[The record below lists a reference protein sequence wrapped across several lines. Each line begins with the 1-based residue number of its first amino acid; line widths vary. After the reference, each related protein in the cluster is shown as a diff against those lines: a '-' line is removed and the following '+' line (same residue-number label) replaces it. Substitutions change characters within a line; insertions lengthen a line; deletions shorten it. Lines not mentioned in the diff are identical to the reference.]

1 MEIIYNGAQRNES
14 IVTFS
19 EVPNILSVKEDVS
32 GAKGRLNL
40 VVYSGWSVSADSQY
54 YFTLFGETIS
64 NVLAPQEAKNKK
76 FYVSTNIASTAMSI
90 ARALRSCGSIAAD
103 YLITTGTTNTVG
115 DTVILTAKVIGN
127 KNFNSNIDKNIPTNN
142 MTAVIVNDGS
152 ADESG
157 NNFFNSK
164 IDVEVYQADNYITTL
179 EKNFY
184 GNDCS
189 FDVTPVLATL
199 TEPMK
204 ENEPI
209 LPYTLKVNKLA
220 SNGMYTSLG
229 DVSGYTTYGYLANQS
244 EKYLPT
250 NCIILSNNKVYDRG
264 GLLYTMGRTVHYS
277 VLAGGSI
284 GTRFTVTITIYDS
297 AMNVL
302 QTDSGY
308 SNVPSANP
316 VITDF
321 QYDIPVNLWQTNA
334 TYVEIQVSSPTT
346 NRIRFQIIRPLS
358 SAEGWQRIFWRNEYG
373 GLSFFDFTS
382 SSSESDSIE
391 VETYEKNIF
400 DYYSYDTSSG
410 DTFER
415 KKIYSSKIGKTVKV
429 KSHLMEKNGKYIF
442 NSLARSKKIWTYVNG
457 NCHYIIPKALE
468 VAEDQTY
475 NDIYTATFSYE
486 YSDLS

>member
-1 MEIIYNGAQRNES
+1 MDILYNGAQRNES

-32 GAKGRLNL
+32 GTKGRLNL

-64 NVLAPQEAKNKK
+64 NVLAPQDAKNKK

-103 YLITTGTTNTVG
+103 YIITTGTTNTSG
-115 DTVILTAKVIGN
+115 DTVILTAKVIGR
-127 KNFNSNIDKNIPTNN
+127 KSFNSNIDKNIPTSY
-142 MTAVIVNDGS
+142 MLVGIQEDGS

-164 IDVEVYQADNYITTL
+164 IDVEVYQGDNYITTL
-179 EKNFY
+179 EKNWY
-184 GNDCS
+184 GDDCS

-220 SNGMYTSLG
+220 SNGLYTSLG
-229 DVSGYTTYGYLANQS
+229 EVSGLTTYGYLANQS

-250 NCIILSNNKVYDRG
+250 SCMILSNNKVYDRG
-264 GLLYTMGRTVHYS
+264 GLNYTMDRTVHYS
-277 VLAGGSI
+277 VLAGGNIAYGFS
-284 GTRFTVTITIYDS
+284 VNYTIYDS

-302 QTDSGY
+302 ETGQDMVKTPTSNPIIKDLQY
-308 SNVPSANP
+308 S
-316 VITDF
+316 
-321 QYDIPVNLWQTNA
+321 IPVSRWYTNA
-334 TYVEIQVSSPTT
+334 AYCDIQVSSGDS
-346 NRIRFQIIRPLS
+346 NRIRFQIVRPLG

-373 GLSFFDFTS
+373 GISFFDFS
-382 SSSESDSIE
+382 STSSESDSIE
-391 VETYEKNIF
+391 IETYEKNIF
-400 DYYSYDTSSG
+400 DYYDYDTDSG

-415 KKIYSSKIGKTVKV
+415 KKIYSSKIGKSVKV
-429 KSHLMEKNGKYIF
+429 KSHLMEKKGKYIF

-468 VAEDQTY
+468 VTEDAQY
-475 NDIYTATFSYE
+475 NDIYTATFTYE

>member
-1 MEIIYNGAQRNES
+1 MDILYNGAQRNES

-19 EVPNILSVKEDVS
+19 EVPNILSVKQDVS
-32 GAKGRLNL
+32 GTKGRLSL
-40 VVYSGWSVSADSQY
+40 IVYSGWSVSADTQY

-64 NVLAPQEAKNKK
+64 NVLAPQDAKNKK

-103 YLITTGTTNTVG
+103 YIITTGTTNTNG
-115 DTVILTAKVIGN
+115 DTVIITAKVIGRKSFSN
-127 KNFNSNIDKNIPTNN
+127 NIDKNIPTSY
-142 MTAVIVNDGS
+142 MLVAIGDDGS
-152 ADESG
+152 ADEG
-157 NNFFNSK
+157 NGDYFNSK
-164 IDVEVYQADNYITTL
+164 IDVEVYQQDNYITTL
-179 EKNFY
+179 EKNYY
-184 GNDCS
+184 GDECS

-220 SNGMYTSLG
+220 YNGTYTSLG
-229 DVSGYTTYGYLANQS
+229 EVSGYTTYGYLANQS

-250 NCIILSNNKVYDRG
+250 NCMILSNNKVYDRG
-264 GLLYTMGRTVHYS
+264 GLNYTMDRTVHYS
-277 VLAGGSI
+277 VLAGSPI
-284 GTRFTVTITIYDS
+284 ASRFGVKTSIYDS
-297 AMNVL
+297 AMNL
-302 QTDSGY
+302 IESGWTY
-308 SNVPSANP
+308 VNVPTSNP
-316 VITDF
+316 SIADLK
-321 QYDIPVNLWQTNA
+321 YSIPVNRWYTNA
-334 TYVEIQVSSPTT
+334 AYLDIQVSSVDS

-358 SAEGWQRIFWRNEYG
+358 AAEGWQRIFWRNEYG
-373 GLSFFDFTS
+373 GISFFDFTS
-382 SSSESDSIE
+382 TSSESDSID

-400 DYYSYDTSSG
+400 DYYDYDTDSG

-415 KKIYSSKIGKTVKV
+415 KKIYNTKIGKSVKV
-429 KSHLMEKNGKYIF
+429 KSHLMEKKGKYIF
-442 NSLARSKKIWTYVNG
+442 NSLARSKKIWTYING

-475 NDIYTATFSYE
+475 NDIYTATFTYE